1 MSNEATPT
9 VIINATVG
17 LSEIVKSAAHQRISA
32 MEAEIKRLDD
42 EYQRHSATVCR
53 REERISEMLYDTAP
67 PHIRAVID
75 AALDGMG
82 ASNAGV
88 WWSAKDGASID
99 SYMVVIEPYSWN
111 TNGSDYGITKSI
123 EFRIKEWD
131 PTPEIAALMEEAK
144 ASHKAAEAA
153 RDEAIRIGNLLRA
166 RDFRDRLEGELMS
179 RFIEAQAPDIAKQ
192 IADVATDVTSP
203 RLIGVK
209 S

>member
-1 MSNEATPT
+1 MSNESTPT

-42 EYQRHSATVCR
+42 EYQRHSATVCN
-53 REERISEMLYDTAP
+53 REDRISEMLYDNAP
-67 PHIRAVID
+67 PNIRAVID

-88 WWSAKDGASID
+88 WWSAKDSASID
-99 SYMVVIEPYSWN
+99 GYMVVIDPYPVRN
-111 TNGSDYGITKSI
+111 TYGVTKAI
-123 EFRIKEWD
+123 EFRIKEWE
-131 PTPEIAALMEEAK
+131 PTPQIAALMGEASAAYRAALA
-144 ASHKAAEAA
+144 AS
-153 RDEAIRIGNLLRA
+153 DEATRIGNLLRS

-179 RFIEAQAPDIAKQ
+179 RFIEAQAPDIARQ
-192 IADVATDVTSP
+192 IADVATDFNSP